1 MSIQRLLTCSALII
15 VMSASTLPADAPA
28 LAQLSWNK
36 NMLKISGDRLPG
48 KVISVWYIEA
58 YCRPGS
64 TDREWQKTTIGHN
77 TKLLEAAKDGS
88 WLKLRCILSDG
99 VTINHT
105 ISVVSDGVEFR
116 IEAHNPTKTAS
127 LAHWA
132 QPCIRVDRFTGKT
145 QKTYLPKSFVFL
157 DNKLATMPTRNW
169 AAKARYVPGQ
179 VWCPKHVDRNDVN
192 PRPLSKEIPS
202 NGLIG
207 CFSGDDKMILASAW
221 EPYQELFQGVI
232 VCIHSDFRIGGLN
245 PDETKT
251 IRGKLYLV
259 KNDVEKLLKKYRKEF
274 PEHFSKLSP

>member
-15 VMSASTLPADAPA
+15 VMSASTLPADTPA
-28 LAQLSWNK
+28 LVQLSWNK
-36 NMLKISGDRLPG
+36 NMLNISGDRLPG

-88 WLKLRCILSDG
+88 WLKLRCTLSDG

-116 IEAHNPTKTAS
+116 IEAHNPTKTPS

-251 IRGKLYLV
+251 IRGKIYLV